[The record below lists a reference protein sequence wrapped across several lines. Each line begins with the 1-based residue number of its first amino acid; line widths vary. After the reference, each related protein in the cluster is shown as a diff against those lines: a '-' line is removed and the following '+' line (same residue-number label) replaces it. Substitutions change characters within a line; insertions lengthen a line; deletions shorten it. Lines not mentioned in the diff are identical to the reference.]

1 MSQPKSSPYGSWPSP
16 ITSDLIVAQSIALS
30 EVRLDGDSIYW
41 LEARPQEQGR
51 LVVVRADW
59 RGGGATDMTPRPYS
73 ARTRVHEYGGGAWT
87 VSRGIV
93 CFSNFSNGRLY
104 RSGEAAPQPEALTPA
119 PPAPDRQWRF
129 ADGVID
135 HARQRWIGVREDH
148 TAEGEAGQH
157 HRGDRSRPERA
168 AARPC
173 SRRRTRLLRRPAAF
187 AGRPSAALAG
197 VGPSQH
203 AVERHRAL
211 SCRTRRRRSRLSS
224 RGRSPA
230 AQRSRS
236 SNRNGRLTAA
246 RSTSS
251 PIAAAGGTCTASIP
265 ARGSRKPLA
274 PMAAEFGGPQWNL
287 GDVDLCL
294 PRQRPDRLRL
304 CDVRGP
310 RPACGAGACRQDVA
324 ADRDAVHGVRLGQ
337 GRRRTR
343 RVSRRRTRPSDQHRR
358 AGSQS
363 RGRIASSSRPPR
375 SSSRASRASPIG

>member
-1 MSQPKSSPYGSWPSP
+1 MSPPKSSPYGSWPSP

-59 RGGGATDMTPRPYS
+59 RGGGATDITPRPYS

-93 CFSNFSNGRLY
+93 YFSNFSDGRLY
-104 RSGEAAPQPEALTPA
+104 RCGEAAPRPEALTPA

-157 HRGDRSRPERA
+157 HRGDRSRPGG
-168 AARPC
+168 
-173 SRRRTRLLRRPAAF
+173 S
-187 AGRPSAALAG
+187 
-197 VGPSQH
+197 
-203 AVERHRAL
+203 
-211 SCRTRRRRSRLSS
+211 
-224 RGRSPA
+224 RSPA
-230 AQRSRS
+230 MFS
-236 SNRNGRLTAA
+236 SADT
-246 RSTSS
+246 TSS
-251 PIAAAGGTCTASIP
+251 PPRGFRRTAIGCSGWRGTIPTCRGTAPCSILPSSTPPVGLPSRRPIAGGP
-265 ARGSRKPLA
+265 AELIFQPEWSPDGRTIYFVSDRSNWWNLYGFDPGTRITQALA

-287 GDVDLCL
+287 GMSTYACL
-294 PRQRPDRLRL
+294 GSDRIV
-304 CDVRGP
+304 CAYYVRGP

-337 GRRRTR
+337 GRRRAR
-343 RVSRRRTRPSDQHRR
+343 RVSRRRTRPSNQHRR
-358 AGSQS
+358 AGFDLAA
-363 RGRIASSSRPPR
+363 ASHPASRPPR
-375 SSSRASRASPIG
+375 FSTRVSRASPIG